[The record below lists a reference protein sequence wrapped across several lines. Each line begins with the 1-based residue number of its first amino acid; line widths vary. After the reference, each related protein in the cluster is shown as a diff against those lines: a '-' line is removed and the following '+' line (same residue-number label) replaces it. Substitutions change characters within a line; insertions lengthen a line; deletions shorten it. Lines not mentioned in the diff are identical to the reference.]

1 MISSYALSLQAELD
15 INVLFDYTEKEF
27 GFDQAIT
34 YVSEFEPIFHLLIE
48 NPELGKVRDEI
59 KPGLR
64 SIPKDSH
71 VIFYRIMRNHIRIV
85 RILHSSQDVHR
96 YFK

>member
-1 MISSYALSLQAELD
+1 MISSYELSIHAELD

-27 GFDQAIT
+27 NFDQALI
-34 YVSEFEPIFHLLIE
+34 YVSGFESIFHLLIE
-48 NPELGKVRDEI
+48 NPELGKARDEI
-59 KPGLR
+59 KLGLR

-85 RILHSSQDVHR
+85 RILHSSRDVHH